1 MREDVSD
8 NHAITYFVRH
18 AARDGLGNRLFD
30 YLNRSAS
37 HGYLLLCFVPHR
49 CITATLQVRAYL
61 ATICPIKPCHT
72 RFAHSLG
79 CIALHSINNPL
90 GPKDLIQLNIMSLAK
105 RSRAIQERVVA
116 SNKPLPL
123 CALLKHLCHAQ
134 GQNT

>member
-1 MREDVSD
+1 MFPTTMQLLTLSD
-8 NHAITYFVRH
+8 MQQEMDWEINCSTAKTDQKAMVVYC
-18 AARDGLGNRLFD
+18 
-30 YLNRSAS
+30 
-37 HGYLLLCFVPHR
+37 CFVPHR